1 MDNNMEVVMFKRMIA
16 ILLIASSLVV
26 ALGGAAAAQAPVVD
40 LPPSIAAQAEPLV
53 LRMIGRMEGMGM
65 GSDHVLGHMRV
76 LSEALP
82 PGIFLQFLELA
93 LQLDMPAM
101 VTLHKAVFQ
110 EGLLQQPP
118 GEVLLFV
125 RGLAG

>member
-1 MDNNMEVVMFKRMIA
+1 MFKRVIA

-26 ALGGAAAAQAPVVD
+26 ALGGAAAAQAPVPD
-40 LPPSIAAQAEPLV
+40 LPSGIAEQAEPLV
-53 LRMIGRMEGMGM
+53 LRMIERMEGMGM
-65 GSDHVLGHMRV
+65 SSDHVLGHMRV

-93 LQLDMPAM
+93 LQLDMPGM
-101 VTLHKAVFQ
+101 MTLHKAVFQ

-125 RGLAG
+125 RSLVG